1 MPSSASPTRE
11 TCSSEMLWVWVSWLD
26 RTVSLLFSG
35 AADAWRDVWSEGK
48 AVLQGMG
55 AEMSRDFFFL
65 DLVLREEIEGELI
78 WLVAER
84 WV

>member
-1 MPSSASPTRE
+1 M
-11 TCSSEMLWVWVSWLD
+11 
-26 RTVSLLFSG
+26 
-35 AADAWRDVWSEGK
+35 
-48 AVLQGMG
+48 LQGMG

-65 DLVLREEIEGELI
+65 DLVLREEIEGESI